1 MALVAASA
9 ATISFDL
16 HVSLSLSCT
25 PRSEIAVYLP
35 PPHQTRLAHTHSVVI
50 SSLSHTHHTGRGV
63 CAGGETCTTADQITW
78 PLATPSHTGGRPQ
91 VSHHNHGYIVIWRQ
105 GSRPQTVALVVIR
118 RATSFPQHIAK
129 ITELPFFVRVGWLHL
144 HTSVLLR
151 NASRYWSYTRKW
163 QHL

>member
-16 HVSLSLSCT
+16 HVSLSLAL
-25 PRSEIAVYLP
+25 PDRRSQYTSPLP
-35 PPHQTRLAHTHSVVI
+35 TQTRTACTHSQRRH
-50 SSLSHTHHTGRGV
+50 LSRTHITRGAV
-63 CAGGETCTTADQITW
+63 SALAARPASTADQITW
-78 PLATPSHTGGRPQ
+78 PHASPSHTGGRPQ

-129 ITELPFFVRVGWLHL
+129 ITDLPFFVRVGWLHL

-151 NASRYWSYTRKW
+151 NASRYWSYTRRW